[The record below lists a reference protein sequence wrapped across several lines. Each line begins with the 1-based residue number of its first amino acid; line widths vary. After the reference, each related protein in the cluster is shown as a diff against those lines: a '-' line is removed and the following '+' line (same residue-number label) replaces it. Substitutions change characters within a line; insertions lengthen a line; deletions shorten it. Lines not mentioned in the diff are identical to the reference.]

1 MRISDWSSDV
11 CSSDLLARLR
21 ETLDQGLK
29 RLNRLL
35 RRMQLVSGIG
45 EVDHVGDGMLRQARL
60 TLCQQI
66 GLLMLVAQKPLRR
79 RIALPEN
86 AMPDDTETRRFPC
99 VEKHVELVPAV
110 KAAAQAPIFQNAVH
124 RIESKSEERPG
135 GKE

>member
-79 RIALPEN
+79 RIALPETD
-86 AMPDDTETRRFPC
+86 MHDDQENSRFPYLDKQ
-99 VEKHVELVPAV
+99 VKLVSPA
-110 KAAAQAPIFQNAVH
+110 KAEPTKYRKKIG
-124 RIESKSEERPG
+124 ERKRG
-135 GKE
+135 